1 MKAEQPGI
9 GSHAAASSHLGQPD
23 RAADEAGEAARLQP
37 SSYYFAAA
45 ADKCRW
51 ASRFIEAKSWLDK
64 AGALKFDNPE
74 IRYERPV
81 LLF

>member
-64 AGALKFDNPE
+64 ADALKFDNPE

-81 LLF
+81 VLF